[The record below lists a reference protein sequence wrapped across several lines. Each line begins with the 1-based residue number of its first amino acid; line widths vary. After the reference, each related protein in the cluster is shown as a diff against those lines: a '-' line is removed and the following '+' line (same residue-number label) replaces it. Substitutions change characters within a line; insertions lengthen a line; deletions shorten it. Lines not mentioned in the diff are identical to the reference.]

1 MSKLG
6 YSAHIRW
13 VWDGKIH
20 LYLEPIL
27 KMDRN
32 RITEYSSWL
41 GVVYIAVSV
50 FSIAA
55 QSILLVIMLL
65 AGVIYYFSK
74 ERRNA
79 GKIDSR
85 LVWLSIPA
93 VYLFSL
99 FYGRDFIR
107 GWNQWL
113 NMVPLIVLSLYFF
126 VFRAHLKKH
135 YLVIGFI
142 TAVLVS
148 VVGHVL
154 LPVSLPGWIKGTIP
168 ISLFHTADQNS
179 WIIWA
184 AAILSIDY
192 IDNKLIKVLLFLI
205 FELALLY
212 FGSIR
217 LAAFA
222 WIFYIIH
229 CLSQKISIKEL
240 AVQLV
245 TSFPIVIII
254 SYTLFPSFNL
264 TVSQVSE
271 YSFKLKNEI
280 VFSWYQFL
288 KHPITGVG
296 IGDYLHAMW
305 NEYNDHNLTNPD
317 KPFFQFFHLL
327 VSTGL
332 VGLWPLY
339 MIWNTLRLDRIPA
352 VMLTLFFL
360 TCLLFFAPF
369 TSQVSC
375 SAFILPFLINRMDER
390 I

>member
-126 VFRAHLKKH
+126 VFRAHLK
-135 YLVIGFI
+135 L
-142 TAVLVS
+142 
-148 VVGHVL
+148 
-154 LPVSLPGWIKGTIP
+154 SLIHIWI
-168 ISLFHTADQNS
+168 
-179 WIIWA
+179 
-184 AAILSIDY
+184 
-192 IDNKLIKVLLFLI
+192 
-205 FELALLY
+205 
-212 FGSIR
+212 
-217 LAAFA
+217 
-222 WIFYIIH
+222 
-229 CLSQKISIKEL
+229 
-240 AVQLV
+240 
-245 TSFPIVIII
+245 
-254 SYTLFPSFNL
+254 
-264 TVSQVSE
+264 
-271 YSFKLKNEI
+271 
-280 VFSWYQFL
+280 
-288 KHPITGVG
+288 
-296 IGDYLHAMW
+296 
-305 NEYNDHNLTNPD
+305 
-317 KPFFQFFHLL
+317 
-327 VSTGL
+327 
-332 VGLWPLY
+332 
-339 MIWNTLRLDRIPA
+339 
-352 VMLTLFFL
+352 
-360 TCLLFFAPF
+360 
-369 TSQVSC
+369 
-375 SAFILPFLINRMDER
+375 
-390 I
+390 